1 MKRGPH
7 KRNTPDTHKELG
19 FDLSSS
25 RAGPSSGGSTRTEDT
40 GWGLG
45 VVGELCGEKP
55 GRAGKQGSGAE
66 DGTRFGGRPGK
77 EIQWGEGQPA
87 GLGAVDLKVPH
98 GT

>member
-40 GWGLG
+40 GWGLR
-45 VVGELCGEKP
+45 VVGVLCGEKP
-55 GRAGKQGSGAE
+55 GRARKQGSGAE
-66 DGTRFGGRPGK
+66 DDTRFGGRPGK